1 MLAAGFAVPPR
12 RIVSGVLPRPTP
24 ARKALLARHTYFPT
38 PPRPQLGRWAGP
50 PVGSTA
56 TLCHLPDGCAWSRLS
71 TLGTHCSCGVG
82 AHGLTTRRR
91 PARPVSQPAGWPP
104 RPCSPARRL
113 GDHGQAAPG
122 PRRRVARFSGRAP
135 AGCADR
141 TAAPSSC
148 ATRMTSSTRTC
159 TRTSLRGLVAEM
171 AARRCRR
178 SP

>member
-12 RIVSGVLPRPTP
+12 RIVSGPSESSPTRGSRSAFGAAHLLPDAAQAATGSVGRPTGG
-24 ARKALLARHTYFPT
+24 
-38 PPRPQLGRWAGP
+38 QDGD
-50 PVGSTA
+50 
-56 TLCHLPDGCAWSRLS
+56 TLPPDGCAWSRLS